1 MRIQGILC
9 SASTLALAALLGST
23 LAACGG
29 TTDGGGSQGGGEGTA
44 TVSAKLEVH
53 TSCFPVHYLTQ
64 RVAGDRANVTLIL
77 PAGEDPPDWTPPVET
92 VGALQGSDL
101 IVINGAG
108 FEGWIGTTTLPET
121 KLVDSAASLPE
132 PLIELE
138 DTTHSHGKEGE
149 HSHKGIDPHTWSDPR
164 MAIAQAEAIQGALS
178 RVDPAHSDTYRG
190 NFEALREELTR
201 LDQTFQEA
209 VGGYDGEILATS
221 HPAFNYLGR
230 RYGLKLQNF
239 GFEPDELPADD
250 ALAAFAHEV
259 EHHGLKRMLW
269 EAQPTDEV
277 KAKFEGAGVEVLFLD
292 PLEQPQGG
300 AAYDYLKQAQAN
312 VERLEAMFPTAAAE
326 TPTP

>member
-1 MRIQGILC
+1 MSMGFNGSW
-9 SASTLALAALLGST
+9 SALALAGLLG
-23 LAACGG
+23 LWMAACGG
-29 TTDGGGSQGGGEGTA
+29 AEDADGGAAGGTGVAAADA
-44 TVSAKLEVH
+44 TLTVH

-64 RVAGDRANVTLIL
+64 RVAGDRADVTLIL
-77 PAGEDPPDWTPPVET
+77 PAGEDPPEWTPSAEAVSGMQ
-92 VGALQGSDL
+92 GADL

-108 FEGWIGTTTLPET
+108 FEGWVGTTTLPEA

-132 PLIELE
+132 PLIEVE
-138 DTTHSHGKEGE
+138 ETTHSHGKDGA
-149 HSHKGIDPHTWSDPR
+149 HSHKGIDPHTWSDPL

-209 VGGYDGEILATS
+209 VSGYDGEVLATS

-292 PLEQPQGG
+292 PLEQPQSE
-300 AAYDYLKQAQAN
+300 APYDYVKQAQAN
-312 VERLEAMFPTAAAE
+312 VDRLKAMFPVATTE
-326 TPTP
+326 TPAQ